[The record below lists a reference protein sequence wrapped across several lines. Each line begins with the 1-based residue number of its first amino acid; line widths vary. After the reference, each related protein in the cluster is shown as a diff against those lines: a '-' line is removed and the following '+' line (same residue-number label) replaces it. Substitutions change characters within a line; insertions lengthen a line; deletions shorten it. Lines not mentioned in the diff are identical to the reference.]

1 MSHGS
6 YESGIGRRDILC
18 SGGSA
23 LFSSLIAALLGGA
36 KPARAQT
43 ISGSVPEVDRATVRV
58 VTDNYHFALSPSG
71 KIGDVL
77 VERIGFPL
85 SDKPP
90 EKVLLSEFGLSMHL
104 ETQRGNET
112 RNVLIDFGYSSP
124 TLLNNLDILGIDP
137 AKLDALV
144 LSHGHYDHFGGMV
157 GFLAATQGKR
167 KPKLPLYIGGEEC
180 FCSRQFTA
188 GPTPLNFGALDRKA
202 IAEADLSVIAAE
214 GPAVIAD
221 HAFVTGHIPTGDIR
235 TGAVANADEGRN
247 RQRSRVL
254 PRQDASGPPPDRLG
268 SGPVRPRDF
277 DLRQR
282 QGTRA
287 GGHDLLWAPRRG
299 KLSKASDGGVGCTK
313 GPCGGRRLSSGT
325 TQGGLS
331 PPDYEGTGR
340 SRCRLHR
347 SDALHGRTILR
358 DAQGGTAEEGDP
370 VIHRHQT
377 RVRRLIPY
385 QEEDTRRPVTGKK
398 AS

>member
-1 MSHGS
+1 MSSSS
-6 YESGIGRRDILC
+6 YEGGVGRRDILC

-43 ISGSVPEVDRATVRV
+43 LSGGVPEVDRASVRV

-85 SDKPP
+85 SDKLP
-90 EKVLLSEFGLSMHL
+90 EKALLSEFGLSMHL
-104 ETQRGNET
+104 ETQRGDET
-112 RNVLIDFGYSSP
+112 RSVLIDFGYSSP

-202 IAEADLSVIAAE
+202 IAEADLSVVAAE
-214 GPAVIAD
+214 GPAAVAD
-221 HAFVTGHIPTGDIR
+221 HAFVTGHI
-235 TGAVANADEGRN
+235 
-247 RQRSRVL
+247 QRATFERVL
-254 PRQDASGPPPDRLG
+254 SPTRMKVGIDNGLGCYPDKMPEDR
-268 SGPVRPRDF
+268 RPID
-277 DLRQR
+277 
-282 QGTRA
+282 
-287 GGHDLLWAPRRG
+287 WAPDQFDHEISTCVNVKGRG
-299 KLSKASDGGVGCTK
+299 LVITTSCGHRGVVNSVKQSMAVSGIRKVHAVVGGFHLAPHKEDYLRETMKEMVALDVDYIVPMHCTGETFYEMLKAELPKKVIRSYTGTKLVF
-313 GPCGGRRLSSGT
+313 GT
-325 TQGGLS
+325 
-331 PPDYEGTGR
+331 
-340 SRCRLHR
+340 
-347 SDALHGRTILR
+347 
-358 DAQGGTAEEGDP
+358 
-370 VIHRHQT
+370 
-377 RVRRLIPY
+377 
-385 QEEDTRRPVTGKK
+385 
-398 AS
+398 